1 MTLKYV
7 KISTKDQFKGVGIKV
22 SEEIK
27 RLGIQDTFIMQER
40 KSHTKKLKY
49 SEIYSYLS
57 LKNIMKQMKHKMV
70 SK

>member
-27 RLGIQDTFIMQER
+27 RLGI
-40 KSHTKKLKY
+40 
-49 SEIYSYLS
+49 
-57 LKNIMKQMKHKMV
+57 
-70 SK
+70 